1 MQTMKTGKVWL
12 AALLAAA
19 LAVGGCAGGA
29 KPAALPRPKTINI
42 TYVKAPLNVPSIVEK
57 QQGVFEK
64 EFGKDNINVAFPEIT
79 AGPKQTE
86 AMAAGSV
93 DFAHCL
99 GGTAAILA
107 AANGVDLKIV
117 GIYSRA
123 PKAFVLLTKDG
134 AIQTV
139 GDLKGKKI
147 AGPKGTVLHQLLLTA
162 LQKNGLK
169 PDDVQ
174 FIAMGIPGAV
184 AALQNGSVDAA
195 LAAGPDALK
204 AELAGARVM
213 TTGEGLVEATIVTA
227 VRGEFLRK
235 YPDLV
240 KRFVQVHRVALAD
253 IRKNE
258 AQALAATAAET
269 GLTADMVKRM
279 YPWYDFDDTIRPSD
293 IEELKLTQKFLQ
305 DNGMLTK
312 TIDIEQLIARDVLP
326 Q

>member
-1 MQTMKTGKVWL
+1 VPEK
-12 AALLAAA
+12 
-19 LAVGGCAGGA
+19 
-29 KPAALPRPKTINI
+29 PKTINI

-57 QQGVFEK
+57 KMGVFEK
-64 EFGKDNINVAFPEIT
+64 EFGKDNIAVAFPEIT

-107 AANGVDLKIV
+107 AANGVDLKII

-123 PKAFVLLTKDG
+123 PKAFVLLAKDG
-134 AIQTV
+134 KLQSIK
-139 GDLKGKKI
+139 DLKGKKV

-162 LQKNGLK
+162 LDKNGLK
-169 PDDVQ
+169 VDDVQ
-174 FIAMGIPGAV
+174 FIAMDIPGAV
-184 AALQNGSVDAA
+184 AALMNGSVDAA

-204 AELAGARVM
+204 AELAGARIM

-235 YPDLV
+235 HPDLV
-240 KRFVQVHRVALAD
+240 KRFIEVHRSSLDYIKKNQDEALA
-253 IRKNE
+253 
-258 AQALAATAAET
+258 LTAAET
-269 GLTADMVKRM
+269 GLTSEMVKQM
-279 YPWYDFDDTIRPSD
+279 YPWYDFDASIRPAD
-293 IEELKLTQKFLQ
+293 IQELKLTQDFLLN
-305 DNGMLTK
+305 NGMLTK
-312 TIDIEQLIARDVLP
+312 SINLEQIIA